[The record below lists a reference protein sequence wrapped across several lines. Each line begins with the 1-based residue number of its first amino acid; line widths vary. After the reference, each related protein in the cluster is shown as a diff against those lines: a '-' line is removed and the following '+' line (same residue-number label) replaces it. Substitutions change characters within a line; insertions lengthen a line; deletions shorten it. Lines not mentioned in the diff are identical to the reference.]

1 MSGIQRLLIGAS
13 PPNPRVTCSLDSQ
26 LLRTLLAVWLNFLSD
41 RTVRTGSEMA
51 DRQLTREG
59 SDTSLNASA
68 NPSDNSGAPAP
79 PRSSTDPPSSRSQ
92 TQLRVSHM
100 PPANHQHRQS
110 LSETLRGPPG
120 SPRSRRQPSLTQSAI
135 QSLIDNPPPPKNV
148 DSAFVGRD
156 WREISIGELVSPE
169 DLQFV
174 EMDTGIE
181 EATNVLIDSGAP
193 VLLIRDSPQHN
204 YAVATFDYSDLN
216 TYLLLAA
223 GLTSPPEGYRTS
235 YDELAKKARD
245 GEKIPLKDV
254 KSLGMEKEPLVTLPA
269 SANVLT
275 AVETFGGGIHR
286 VVVTKESNDREVV
299 GIFSQFRL
307 VKFLWENG
315 RSFPAIEQLYPQAL
329 NNLRIGS
336 HDVISINGDAP
347 LSEALQVMNTEGI
360 SSLVVVDN
368 HLNVIGNISTTDVKL
383 LTRSS
388 SLPLLQNTC
397 THFISVILSTR
408 GLIEGKDSFPVF
420 HVNPTST
427 LAHTVAKLTLGDRPD
442 VSIFVRAP
450 NSLSLQCAY
459 SPGYTAGDLRNDWIA
474 QRTLPAP
481 FASSSADNPPLC
493 SLPARR
499 HPISQPYTQ
508 PHSHLGATPPLAPS
522 IPASAL
528 PGARLSG
535 RLVGVVS
542 LTDVLNLHARASGL
556 SPADPAESRRR
567 RRSSSSSMS
576 VRRSG
581 EIGRE
586 LFSRGGV

>member
-1 MSGIQRLLIGAS
+1 MA
-13 PPNPRVTCSLDSQ
+13 DSQ
-26 LLRTLLAVWLNFLSD
+26 LR
-41 RTVRTGSEMA
+41 
-51 DRQLTREG
+51 REG

-68 NPSDNSGAPAP
+68 DPTNGSGVTS
-79 PRSSTDPPSSRSQ
+79 PRSSTDNRSSRNQ
-92 TQLRVSHM
+92 NQLRVSHM

-120 SPRSRRQPSLTQSAI
+120 SPRNRRQPSLTQSAI
-135 QSLIDNPPPPKNV
+135 QSLIDNPPPPKTV
-148 DSAFVGRD
+148 DSAFIGRD
-156 WREISIGELVSPE
+156 WREICIGELVSPE

-174 EMDTGIE
+174 ELDTGVE
-181 EATNVLIDSGAP
+181 EATNILIDTGAP
-193 VLLIRDSPQHN
+193 VLLIRESAQHN
-204 YAVATFDYSDLN
+204 AAVATFDYSDLN

-223 GLTSPPEGYRTS
+223 GLTTPQEGHRTS

-254 KSLGMEKEPLVTLPA
+254 KALGMEKEPLVTLPA

-286 VVVTKESNDREVV
+286 VVVTKEPNNQEVV

-336 HDVISINGDAP
+336 HNVISINGDKP
-347 LSEALQVMNTEGI
+347 LSEGLQLMNTEGV

-368 HLNVIGNISTTDVKL
+368 HWNVIGNISTTDVK
-383 LTRSS
+383 
-388 SLPLLQNTC
+388 
-397 THFISVILSTR
+397 
-408 GLIEGKDSFPVF
+408 
-420 HVNPTST
+420 
-427 LAHTVAKLTLGDRPD
+427 
-442 VSIFVRAP
+442 
-450 NSLSLQCAY
+450 
-459 SPGYTAGDLRNDWIA
+459 SPGPATPH
-474 QRTLPAP
+474 LPTPPQPYGVGNTVP
-481 FASSSADNPPLC
+481 FPPVASSGVTP
-493 SLPARR
+493 SLA
-499 HPISQPYTQ
+499 S
-508 PHSHLGATPPLAPS
+508 S

-542 LTDVLNLHARASGL
+542 LTDILNLHARASGL

>member
-1 MSGIQRLLIGAS
+1 MA
-13 PPNPRVTCSLDSQ
+13 DSQ
-26 LLRTLLAVWLNFLSD
+26 LS
-41 RTVRTGSEMA
+41 
-51 DRQLTREG
+51 REG

-68 NPSDNSGAPAP
+68 DPNNGSGVTS
-79 PRSSTDPPSSRSQ
+79 PRSSTDTRPSRNQ
-92 TQLRVSHM
+92 NQLRVLHM

-120 SPRSRRQPSLTQSAI
+120 SPRNRRQPSLTQSAI

-148 DSAFVGRD
+148 DPAFIGRD
-156 WREISIGELVSPE
+156 WREISIGELVSPG

-174 EMDTGIE
+174 ELDTGIE
-181 EATNVLIDSGAP
+181 EATNILIDTGAP
-193 VLLIRDSPQHN
+193 VLLIRESPQHN
-204 YAVATFDYSDLN
+204 AAVATFDYSDLN

-223 GLTSPPEGYRTS
+223 GLTTPQEGHRTS
-235 YDELAKKARD
+235 YDELAKKARE

-254 KSLGMEKEPLVTLPA
+254 KALGMEKEPLVTLPA

-286 VVVTKESNDREVV
+286 VVVTKESNDQEVV

-336 HDVISINGDAP
+336 HNVISINGDKP
-347 LSEALQVMNTEGI
+347 LSEALQLMNTEGV

-368 HLNVIGNISTTDVKL
+368 HWNVIGNISTTDVKVNTEQTSSSGTGDFQLTYLKL

-427 LAHTVAKLTLGDRPD
+427 LAHTVAKLVATRSHRAHIPLAAPVPLATTGSNTTLSPPPSPLPTP
-442 VSIFVRAP
+442 VSLP
-450 NSLSLQCAY
+450 SQP
-459 SPGYTAGDLRNDWIA
+459 PGPATPHLP
-474 QRTLPAP
+474 TLPTAP
-481 FASSSADNPPLC
+481 FPPVASS
-493 SLPARR
+493 
-499 HPISQPYTQ
+499 
-508 PHSHLGATPPLAPS
+508 GVTPPLAPS

-542 LTDVLNLHARASGL
+542 LTDILNLHARASGL